1 MASHKFKV
9 GQMVDFTPS
18 QMGVLASARG
28 YKILR
33 LLPQENG
40 QRLYRIKTIA
50 EAYERIAKESE
61 LAFSGEASAR

>member
-1 MASHKFKV
+1 MASHRFKV

-18 QMGVLASARG
+18 QMGVSASARA
-28 YKILR
+28 YKVLR

-50 EAYERIAKESE
+50 EAFERIARESE
-61 LAFSGEASAR
+61 LVGSSST

>member
-1 MASHKFKV
+1 MASHRFKV

-18 QMGVLASARG
+18 QMGVAASARA
-28 YKILR
+28 YKVLR

-50 EAYERIAKESE
+50 EAFERIAKESE
-61 LAFSGEASAR
+61 LVGSSSV